1 MLSSRSQS
9 PPAMITLQRPARP
22 IGDRTIAR
30 RRIEPQKAG
39 WIRRKGAG
47 AFAHAAQALAASNG
61 VGHGRDIDTHD
72 FMTLAPARVSG
83 IAMLMSSV
91 VFAAGHREVAAGV
104 LAGVVFAWL
113 YRRHGDLRLAIMA
126 PCRGQCVA
134 GSVRVDDGALR
145 VLVMPV
151 RSSVD
156 R

>member
-61 VGHGRDIDTHD
+61 VGHGREIDTHD

-91 VFAAGHREVAAGV
+91 VFAAGHREVAA
-104 LAGVVFAWL
+104 AACWRAWS
-113 YRRHGDLRLAIMA
+113 LRGCTAA
-126 PCRGQCVA
+126 TATCDWRSWP
-134 GSVRVDDGALR
+134 
-145 VLVMPV
+145 MPWPM
-151 RSSVD
+151 RCWQ
-156 R
+156 RTC